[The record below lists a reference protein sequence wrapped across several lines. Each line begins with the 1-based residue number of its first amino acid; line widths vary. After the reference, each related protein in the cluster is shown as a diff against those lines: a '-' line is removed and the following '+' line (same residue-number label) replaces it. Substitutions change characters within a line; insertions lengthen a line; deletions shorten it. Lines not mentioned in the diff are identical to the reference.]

1 MKIKFYKPKNGILKK
16 YIKGYY
22 FILHDENA
30 EPLKYWTFPNNYCI
44 ISVSLNTDVLL
55 EANKITVIPTDQT
68 NVSADLVWRYVSP
81 VEIFYEKPVT
91 EITIYFKPLGLNH
104 FIKDFGDILRQ
115 NNIVQFNAFPDFKQE
130 MEKILNYK
138 ERKYQIQELEKYWLS
153 KLLHKNFNLMRNV
166 LQDVESDYKIAEI
179 ARKHHIG
186 RQYLNK
192 IFMKNLGKS
201 PSEYR
206 KIQRFRNSVATKKH
220 VKNLTELS
228 YENMF
233 YDQSHFI
240 KSFKNL
246 TTLNPNAFFKQVN
259 TNKNNIWLFV

>member
-1 MKIKFYKPKNGILKK
+1 MKIKFYKPKNSILKK

-22 FILHDENA
+22 FILQDETGQS
-30 EPLKYWTFPNNYCI
+30 LKYWTFPNNYCI

-55 EANKITVIPTDQT
+55 EENKMTIIPSDQT
-68 NVSADLVWRYVSP
+68 NVSADLVWRYASP

-104 FIKDFGDILRQ
+104 FIRDFSTILRQ
-115 NNIVQFNAFPDFKQE
+115 KNIIEFDAFHDFKTE

-138 ERKYQIQELEKYWLS
+138 KRKIQIRELENYWLS
-153 KLLHKNFNLMRNV
+153 KLLDKNLSLMDEIMR
-166 LQDVESDYKIAEI
+166 DVESDHMISDIAE
-179 ARKHHIG
+179 KHHISRG
-186 RQYLNK
+186 YLNK
-192 IFMKNLGKS
+192 LFLKYLGKS

-206 KIQRFRNSVATKKH
+206 KIHRFRNSVATKKH
-220 VKNLTELS
+220 AKNLTELS
-228 YENMF
+228 YDNMF

-240 KSFKNL
+240 KNFKNL

-259 TNKNNIWLFV
+259 THKNNIWLFI